1 MPLKEA
7 DLTSLQACKR
17 AFSKDAQEM
26 RTVGALRAWI
36 YQKVGVGTGPEKETF
51 ALFPVLLDNRGVR
64 NVMAQN
70 GSEVLCQGTF
80 RVTPDGRTLAFET
93 DAQEM
98 NADLAGVLKKA
109 IASLMPS
116 QDVVIRLLKPRST
129 SAGQ

>member
-17 AFSKDAQEM
+17 ALSKDAQVM
-26 RTVGALRAWI
+26 TTVGAVKFWI
-36 YQKVGVGTGPEKETF
+36 YQKVGVGTGADKETF

-64 NVMAQN
+64 DVMAKN
-70 GSEVLCQGTF
+70 GSTVLCQGTF
-80 RVTPDGRTLAFET
+80 SMTKDGRALVFET
-93 DAQEM
+93 ESQEM
-98 NADLAGVLKKA
+98 TADLANVLKKA
-109 IASLMPS
+109 VASLISS